1 MALLLRSTEIK
12 PVFSRFVVEKNWKKD
27 FSFFLFFSIA
37 VPLKL
42 YYYILYIIFCTQFNK
57 TIIYIY
63 IYIHHSKKKLLEKI
77 LYGGY
82 KFNIGKTLPFFSL
95 SFSPLSVIQYKKVLF
110 IHPPLNNLCSPDS
123 FFTFLYSFCERKS
136 CQCMHKTCFHN
147 FWRKATLALFF
158 TFIYPFVALPHYLFL
173 ISIYNF
179 VSLLSFL
186 CDEIYF
192 VWKKKTIWGVQ
203 NSTSLFFL
211 FPSSSP

>member
-1 MALLLRSTEIK
+1 
-12 PVFSRFVVEKNWKKD
+12 
-27 FSFFLFFSIA
+27 
-37 VPLKL
+37 
-42 YYYILYIIFCTQFNK
+42 
-57 TIIYIY
+57 
-63 IYIHHSKKKLLEKI
+63 
-77 LYGGY
+77 
-82 KFNIGKTLPFFSL
+82 
-95 SFSPLSVIQYKKVLF
+95 VLF

-136 CQCMHKTCFHN
+136 CQCMHKTCFDN

-203 NSTSLFFL
+203 NSTSLFFCFPPPHLKKLSHKQYIHQNNQKNILKFMQLVL
-211 FPSSSP
+211 FKHILKPISTTQIATWCPPSGPLDGKCRKNLTCGGHK